1 MADVVNQDQVH
12 KDGTEHIK
20 DKVFGEGEG
29 TATTTA
35 DTPKPEPI
43 APAKPPA
50 SNPGADDPSAGIAK
64 DAGGVSVAAHVGSP
78 SAGNKEKRKSI
89 VGQLKGLFLG
99 GDKKEREASEAG
111 TAKQGESTTGAIAAG
126 ATGTGVATGQAVDL
140 PDRTKSTTAGDSA
153 PKSTTEQVKEAVTGD
168 STANTGT
175 VAASTTEPVQTE
187 TQTEPESSDTKPI
200 EPTDTSGDSSHK
212 PPAPAGGKP
221 PENREAIP
229 TAGGERLGDKHW
241 GESKIVPENPKAN
254 TENSAPGVA
263 SSEGQP
269 TEEVKDNTAKNTG
282 GASAAPKDETPAS
295 GEKKEKGKFLDK
307 VKDKLPFGKNKD

>member
-12 KDGTEHIK
+12 KDGTDHIK

-29 TATTTA
+29 TAT
-35 DTPKPEPI
+35 PKPEPI
-43 APAKPPA
+43 AAAKPPA
-50 SNPGADDPSAGIAK
+50 SNPGADNPSAGIAK

-140 PDRTKSTTAGDSA
+140 PDKTKSTTAGDSA

-168 STANTGT
+168 KAANTGT
-175 VAASTTEPVQTE
+175 VAASTTEPAQTSTQPE
-187 TQTEPESSDTKPI
+187 TSDTKPI
-200 EPTDTSGDSSHK
+200 EPTDTSGDSEHK

-241 GESKIVPENPKAN
+241 GESKIVPDNPKAK
-254 TENSAPGVA
+254 TEESAPGVA

-269 TEEVKDNTAKNTG
+269 TDEVKDNTAKNTG
-282 GASAAPKDETPAS
+282 GATAGPKDETPAS
-295 GEKKEKGKFLDK
+295 GEKKGKFLDK
-307 VKDKLPFGKNKD
+307 VKDKLPFGKKD